1 MVRGSWRC
9 MVRRVVTVIAALVL
23 AAEASAATVVLT
35 SGKRL
40 DVASYTVSGNYVI
53 LQYASG
59 RKESYPL
66 STVDL
71 AATRQASGE
80 KAPVPA
86 APQPSGP
93 HSPFLG
99 AKSTGGTSA
108 VAINDSDV
116 SHVTTPVPGEEKKE
130 AESAAPVVLLGF
142 DKKKVAEGQWDIIA
156 TVANQGAN
164 VVQGVTAQIRVL
176 DSGGQTI
183 ASGSGSLSGGLAP
196 GKQSTITARVA
207 MEGEPVQVGV
217 DLNWQ
222 EIRAVEKPVGTPQP
236 TAPPKPTAE
245 SPKASPTPLPSWSI
259 PADASPNSMP
269 SNPMALPQPNN
280 TGTSGQVPRP
290 TPKS

>member
-1 MVRGSWRC
+1 
-9 MVRRVVTVIAALVL
+9 VRRVVTFVAALVL

-59 RKESYPL
+59 RRESYPL

-86 APQPSGP
+86 APQQIGP
-93 HSPFLG
+93 HSPFVG
-99 AKSTGGTSA
+99 AKSSGGTST
-108 VAINDSDV
+108 VAITDADV
-116 SHVTTPVPGEEKKE
+116 SHVTIPEPGEEKKD
-130 AESAAPVVLLGF
+130 AEQTAQVVLLGF
-142 DKKKVAEGQWDIIA
+142 EKKKVAEGQWDIIA
-156 TVANQGAN
+156 TIANQGAN
-164 VVQGVTAQIRVL
+164 LVQGVTAQIRVL
-176 DSGGQTI
+176 DSSGQTI
-183 ASGSGSLSGGLAP
+183 ATGSGSLSGGLAP
-196 GKQSTITARVA
+196 GKQGTITARVA

-222 EIRAVEKPVGTPQP
+222 EIRAVEKPAGT
-236 TAPPKPTAE
+236 PKPTAAPKPAAE
-245 SPKASPTPLPSWSI
+245 SPKASATPPPGWSI
-259 PADASPNSMP
+259 PADASPNTVP
-269 SNPMALPQPNN
+269 SNPMALPEPNN
-280 TGTSGQVPRP
+280 TGTAGQVPRP